1 MDPAIAPGNRICKVR
16 RRNPLAVVLDSA
28 GLTTAQMQALARE
41 FNYSEAT
48 FVFDPQHPVHTPSNA
63 GAIRRALPLDLW
75 ITDLPE

>member
-16 RRNPLAVVLDSA
+16 RRYVTLDVFTDRLFGGNPLAVVLDSA

-48 FVFDPQHPVHTPSNA
+48 FVFDPHDPMHTA
-63 GAIRRALPLDLW
+63 RV
-75 ITDLPE
+75 